1 LAKAGARIVL
11 VLFGG
16 SPIALNGI
24 EDIVEAVVFAWY
36 PGQEGG
42 RAVAKVLFGDVCPS
56 GKLPLTFPRS
66 LDQLPPF
73 TNYDMAGRTYR
84 YTTAEPLYPFGFGL
98 SYTSF
103 AYSDLRLKKDRL
115 AAGEALEFEFKLS
128 NTGRRAGEE
137 VVQIYLTDLES
148 SAPAPLNSL
157 AGFRRVKLASR
168 QTRTLSVSIPAE
180 RMLLVGEDGQSR
192 LEVGKFR
199 LTVGSCSPGGR
210 GQQLGAAPALVSE
223 FEVI

>member
-1 LAKAGARIVL
+1 
-11 VLFGG
+11 
-16 SPIALNGI
+16 
-24 EDIVEAVVFAWY
+24 
-36 PGQEGG
+36 
-42 RAVAKVLFGDVCPS
+42 
-56 GKLPLTFPRS
+56 
-66 LDQLPPF
+66 
-73 TNYDMAGRTYR
+73 
-84 YTTAEPLYPFGFGL
+84 
-98 SYTSF
+98 
-103 AYSDLRLKKDRL
+103 
-115 AAGEALEFEFKLS
+115 
-128 NTGRRAGEE
+128 
-137 VVQIYLTDLES
+137 
-148 SAPAPLNSL
+148 LNSL